1 MGRTLFL
8 MRDFILERSEKPHM
22 KTNVLR
28 LTKFSC
34 TFATALLAVT
44 AVAQTPATAVPQMLA
59 DVTVPATIGAT
70 TDAASLPDAPS
81 TSHAAPARAFVLE
94 ADPNTPHRDV
104 APKYA
109 KYIAADEKAQPIDA
123 HDKVIIGL
131 RDLYSPLNFVAM
143 IASSGYEQ
151 VVNGAPNYGTDRGAF
166 GERLGAA
173 GIRETS
179 QGFFTDSVFS
189 PMLHM
194 DPRYYVEGPQYGFLH
209 RTVYAATRVLVSKT
223 DSGRHTINSPML
235 LGYAASTALSTAYYP
250 QINRNFKDQASNYG
264 GSLGG
269 AAVGFLF
276 SEFSDSLLHF
286 VHMKK

>member
-1 MGRTLFL
+1 
-8 MRDFILERSEKPHM
+8 M

-28 LTKFSC
+28 LTNFAC
-34 TFATALLAVT
+34 TIAIALLAASVI
-44 AVAQTPATAVPQMLA
+44 AQTPATAAPEMLA
-59 DVTVPATIGAT
+59 DATAPTAIGAS
-70 TDAASLPDAPS
+70 TDASASTDSLPNAPG
-81 TSHAAPARAFVLE
+81 TVDTPPVRAFVLE
-94 ADPNTPHRDV
+94 ADQQTPHRDV

-131 RDLYSPLNFVAM
+131 RDLYSPLNFAAM
-143 IASSGYEQ
+143 IASAGYEQ
-151 VVNGAPNYGTDRGAF
+151 VLNGAPNYGTDRGAF

-189 PMLHM
+189 PVLHM
-194 DPRYYVEGPQYGFLH
+194 DPRYYVEGPQYNFFH

-223 DSGRHTINSPML
+223 DSGRHTINAPLL
-235 LGYAASTALSTAYYP
+235 LGYATSTAISTAYYP
-250 QINRNFKDQASNYG
+250 QINRNFRDQASNYG

>member
-1 MGRTLFL
+1 
-8 MRDFILERSEKPHM
+8 M
-22 KTNVLR
+22 KKNVLR
-28 LTKFSC
+28 ITNLAC
-34 TFATALLAVT
+34 TVATALFAVT
-44 AVAQTPATAVPQMLA
+44 AIAQAPATAEPAPAETQMLA
-59 DVTVPATIGAT
+59 AVSAPSNLGASSSASA
-70 TDAASLPDAPS
+70 DSLPNAPG
-81 TSHAAPARAFVLE
+81 AIDDAPARAFVLE
-94 ADPNTPHRDV
+94 ADQHAPHPDV

-109 KYIAADEKAQPIDA
+109 KYIAADEKAQPINA

-143 IASSGYEQ
+143 IASAGYEQ
-151 VVNGAPNYGTDRGAF
+151 ALNGSPNYGTDRGAF

-179 QGFFTDSVFS
+179 QGFFTDSIFS
-189 PMLHM
+189 PALHM
-194 DPRYYVEGPQYGFLH
+194 DPRYYVEGPQYGFVH
-209 RTVYAATRVLVSKT
+209 RTVYAATRVLISKT
-223 DSGRHTINSPML
+223 DRGRHTINSPLL